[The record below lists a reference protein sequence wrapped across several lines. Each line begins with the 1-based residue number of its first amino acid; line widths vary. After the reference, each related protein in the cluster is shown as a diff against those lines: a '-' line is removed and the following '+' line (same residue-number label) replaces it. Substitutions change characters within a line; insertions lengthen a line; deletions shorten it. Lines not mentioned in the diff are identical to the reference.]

1 MGLRPGDLKDMVKNI
16 FEVDSF
22 ASKMGDDADIVVVS
36 FSVNEEQ
43 AANDLVDFIEKG
55 YNFVLDADATAGEV
69 DNNIYKVF
77 VEIERDRNI
86 NDNIMELLD
95 GVGKL
100 SLVETFKFRYHKSF
114 TSRAADLGTLSE
126 MIPIDPD
133 SYEITMQENKDNVD
147 TFFNKSMFEKVD
159 MIDKFLLLKKSF
171 ADPIGFE
178 IKKFGKSNDI
188 IESIDAKIDVN
199 SYPEIM
205 FLTKYLGEYNITKFS
220 DKTLTLENNGHTLV
234 LERL

>member
-133 SYEITMQENKDNVD
+133 SYDPDLYFSSGTSGQTSLEQTPKPTPNPTRLRAGVGGLITG
-147 TFFNKSMFEKVD
+147 
-159 MIDKFLLLKKSF
+159 L
-171 ADPIGFE
+171 
-178 IKKFGKSNDI
+178 
-188 IESIDAKIDVN
+188 
-199 SYPEIM
+199 
-205 FLTKYLGEYNITKFS
+205 
-220 DKTLTLENNGHTLV
+220 
-234 LERL
+234 